1 MNYSKNFYQI
11 RSNEHILSQLKKERE
26 KIGYYDL
33 PFADTS
39 NIKTFAQ
46 KVTQCSVAI
55 LGVGGSSLGSSAI
68 YNFLKR
74 KYHFKKDL
82 FFFETTDPIDIKD
95 KLDRID
101 PDNTFFIII
110 SKSGTTVETISIFKY
125 LSAYISFHTKNTAI
139 ISKSDTPLYRYAKE
153 NTIPFFNLAQN
164 IGGRFSVFSVVGL
177 LPLAIIGVDIDN
189 MLKGAQK
196 VYHSFFNH
204 EQFYQIL
211 MEKARFFVENKNRF
225 KINVL
230 FSYSSSLKDFN
241 KWYVQLWAESLGK
254 YNING
259 TKQGLTP
266 IGLIG
271 PVDQHSFLQLIME
284 GVRDK
289 TVTFI
294 KVADFEEKIII
305 PSHTTIPELE
315 YLEKVSF
322 SKLIDLQADATI
334 EAIATKEDIPYDVIT
349 IDKVD
354 EYNIAE
360 LMYSYE
366 LLTSII
372 GAFLQINTYNQPG
385 VEIGKNILKQKLKSF
400 TEYHNQ

>member
-1 MNYSKNFYQI
+1 MKYTKNFYQI
-11 RSNEHILSQLKKERE
+11 RSNAHILAQLKKEQE
-26 KIGYYDL
+26 TVGYYKL

-39 NIKTFAQ
+39 EIKRFAQ
-46 KVTQCSVAI
+46 GVTQKTIAV
-55 LGVGGSSLGSSAI
+55 LGIGGSSLGSSAI
-68 YNFLKR
+68 YDFLKR
-74 KYHFKKDL
+74 KYHFGKTLL
-82 FFFETTDPIDIKD
+82 FFESTDPVDIKD

-101 PDNTFFIII
+101 PDDTFFIII

-125 LSAYISFHTKNTAI
+125 LSSTINFHAGNTAV
-139 ISKSDTPLYRYAKE
+139 ISGTGTPLHHFADAEK
-153 NTIPFFNLAQN
+153 IPFFELQQN
-164 IGGRFSVFSVVGL
+164 VGGRFSVFSVVGL

-189 MLKGAQK
+189 MLRGAQK
-196 VYHSFFNH
+196 VYQGFF
-204 EQFYQIL
+204 EREKIYEML

-225 KINVL
+225 RINVL
-230 FSYSSSLKDFN
+230 FSYSSSLEGFN

-254 YNING
+254 RNING
-259 TKQGLTP
+259 TRQGLTP
-266 IGLIG
+266 LGLIG

-294 KVADFEEKIII
+294 KVADFEEQLII
-305 PSHTTIPELE
+305 PPQTPIPKLE
-315 YLEKVSF
+315 YLEGISF
-322 SKLIDLQADATI
+322 SRLIALQADATI
-334 EAIATKEDIPYDVIT
+334 EAIDAEGDIPYDVIT

-372 GAFLQINTYNQPG
+372 GAFLQINTYDQPG
-385 VEIGKNILKQKLKSF
+385 VEAGKIILKRKLGA
-400 TEYHNQ
+400 